1 MEEQPKDRA
10 QDRRYHHHGEERNP
24 IQYKSSVK
32 NDQIYFQY
40 QETQTKKTGNGKIN
54 TSDVEGEK
62 ILSANDFFC
71 VPRPTNSNG
80 NRHLINTNVKQKS
93 TRKVYSTL
101 SKVASKECLDHKK
114 NMDSKNDKDKALDFT
129 NDYEGKLLDKE
140 ESALLL
146 NGVVNSAHITNG
158 YSSKSPPDNDGS
170 GSESGYTTPKKR
182 KARRNSIKNTE
193 HLTSEKE
200 RAMQQGNAT
209 QEPDSSGLEPM
220 EKVVSSRLVHKA
232 DAQTAVRQMGAPEV
246 SVGELQR
253 KNSDSKTAAVAF
265 GKKFED
271 RPKAKLSSS
280 TKEDSWTLFKPP
292 PVFPVDN
299 SSAKIVPKISY
310 ASKVKENLNK
320 AAQAGGEVQPPQVPG
335 RLSQVPMSAMKTIT
349 SASFTNGLVSGD
361 GNGCPSVGTFFTPA
375 ASSIPPSPSLPCGE
389 NVAAFLDNDCSSSTN
404 LAADLRKCTLFIY
417 PLNPLN
423 MQPVLP
429 SARQVDTPA
438 AQTNQK
444 ALGDIFQNQWGLSFI
459 NEPNVGPEGGSGPVA
474 AVEGKAAVVTFQG
487 EPCPAVA
494 AEPGLDASLSIPE
507 PLPLTLAQDS
517 EKRTSAPAC
526 PPATMKGEDGT
537 KAQLSGQE
545 ETKCEAKSSG
555 AVVLASGKDISAEP
569 AQAPL
574 TNLVLGPSKEQAH
587 SKRLDRGSS
596 GSFDLKAAVTYHTK
610 EMEYVFNLQ
619 KQDPKRVVF
628 YDKTKDGPDQ

>member
-10 QDRRYHHHGEERNP
+10 QDRRYHHYGEERNH
-24 IQYKSSVK
+24 IQYKSSLK

-40 QETQTKKTGNGKIN
+40 QETQTKKTGRAIRKSNGKIN

-62 ILSANDFFC
+62 ILSANIFFC
-71 VPRPTNSNG
+71 IPRPTNSNG

-93 TRKVYSTL
+93 TRKVYTTL
-101 SKVASKECLDHKK
+101 SKMDNKGFDHKK
-114 NMDSKNDKDKALDFT
+114 NMDSHKDLDFT
-129 NDYEGKLLDKE
+129 NDYEGKLLDK

-193 HLTSEKE
+193 HVTSEKE

-209 QEPDSSGLEPM
+209 QEPEASGLEPM
-220 EKVVSSRLVHKA
+220 EKAVNSRLVHKA

-246 SVGELQR
+246 AMGELQR
-253 KNSDSKTAAVAF
+253 NNSDSKTAAVAF

-271 RPKAKLSSS
+271 RPKAKLSTS

-320 AAQAGGEVQPPQVPG
+320 AGQAGGEVHPQVPG

-349 SASFTNGLVSGD
+349 SASITNGPVSGD
-361 GNGCPSVGTFFTPA
+361 GNGYPSVGTFFTPA
-375 ASSIPPSPSLPCGE
+375 ASSIPPAPSLPCGE
-389 NVAAFLDNDCSSSTN
+389 NVASFLDNDCNSSTN
-404 LAADLRKCTLFIY
+404 LTADLRKCTLFIY

-459 NEPNVGPEGGSGPVA
+459 NEPNVGSEEGSGPVA
-474 AVEGKAAVVTFQG
+474 AVEGKATVVTFQG

-507 PLPLTLAQDS
+507 PLLLTLAQDS

-526 PPATMKGEDGT
+526 LPATIKDGA
-537 KAQLSGQE
+537 KAQLSGPD
-545 ETKCEAKSSG
+545 ETKGEAKGLG
-555 AVVLASGKDISAEP
+555 AVVLASGKDISDEP

-587 SKRLDRGSS
+587 SKSLDRGSW
-596 GSFDLKAAVTYHTK
+596 GLFDLKAAVTYHTK

>member
-1 MEEQPKDRA
+1 MDSKD
-10 QDRRYHHHGEERNP
+10 G
-24 IQYKSSVK
+24 
-32 NDQIYFQY
+32 F
-40 QETQTKKTGNGKIN
+40 
-54 TSDVEGEK
+54 
-62 ILSANDFFC
+62 
-71 VPRPTNSNG
+71 
-80 NRHLINTNVKQKS
+80 
-93 TRKVYSTL
+93 
-101 SKVASKECLDHKK
+101 DHKK
-114 NMDSKNDKDKALDFT
+114 NMDSDKDLDFT
-129 NDYEGKLLDKE
+129 NDYEGKLLDKD
-140 ESALLL
+140 SALLL

-158 YSSKSPPDNDGS
+158 YSSKSPPDNDCS

-193 HLTSEKE
+193 HVTSEKE

-209 QEPDSSGLEPM
+209 QEPEASGLEPI
-220 EKVVSSRLVHKA
+220 EKAVNLRLVHKA
-232 DAQTAVRQMGAPEV
+232 DPQTAVMQMGAPEV
-246 SVGELQR
+246 AMGELQR

-271 RPKAKLSSS
+271 RPKAKLSTS

-299 SSAKIVPKISY
+299 SRAKIVPKISY

-320 AAQAGGEVQPPQVPG
+320 AAQAGGDMHPPQVPD

-349 SASFTNGLVSGD
+349 SASVTNGPVSGD
-361 GNGCPSVGTFFTPA
+361 GNGYPSVGTFFTPA
-375 ASSIPPSPSLPCGE
+375 ASSIPPAPSLPCGE
-389 NVAAFLDNDCSSSTN
+389 NVASFLDNDCSSSTN
-404 LAADLRKCTLFIY
+404 LTADLRKCTLFVY

-474 AVEGKAAVVTFQG
+474 AVEGKATVVTFQG

-494 AEPGLDASLSIPE
+494 AEAGLDASLSIPE
-507 PLPLTLAQDS
+507 PFLLTLAQDS

-526 PPATMKGEDGT
+526 PPATIKGEDGA
-537 KAQLSGQE
+537 KAQLSGLD
-545 ETKCEAKSSG
+545 ETKVEAKGLG
-555 AVVLASGKDISAEP
+555 AVVASGKDISDEP

-574 TNLVLGPSKEQAH
+574 TNLVLGPSKEQTP
-587 SKRLDRGSS
+587 SKSLDRGSC
-596 GSFDLKAAVTYHTK
+596 GLFDLKAAVTYHTK